1 VLFTQITFDALK
13 GIRMNS
19 LRTTILMAALTI
31 LLMMVGRVLGGTGGM
46 FMAFIFAFAM
56 NFGAYWFSDKLIL
69 RMTRA
74 RELGDNEGIELR
86 NMVAQ
91 LAQRAQMPMPKVYV
105 IEDATPNAFAT
116 GRNPENGVVAVTTGI
131 THILTK
137 DELAG
142 VIAHELAHIKNRDT
156 LISAISATMAG
167 AISMIADMFR
177 WMTIFGG
184 NDEDAPNPIAMIAL
198 SIITPLAAT
207 LIHMGIS
214 RSREYL
220 ADAGGAEIHGDP
232 LALANALRKLE
243 RGAQVSQ
250 LHTSPATASLYII
263 NPFSGGGLL
272 SWFSTHPPTAE
283 RIARLEALANK
294 R

>member
-1 VLFTQITFDALK
+1 
-13 GIRMNS
+13 MNS
-19 LRTTILMAALTI
+19 LRTTMLMAALTI
-31 LLMMVGRVLGGTGGM
+31 LLMMVGSLMGGRGGM
-46 FMAFIFAFAM
+46 FMAFIFAFVM

-74 RELGDNEGIELR
+74 RELGDNEGVELR

-91 LAQRAQMPMPKVYV
+91 LAQRAQLPMPKVYI

-137 DELAG
+137 EELAG

-177 WMTIFGG
+177 WMSIFGSS
-184 NDEDAPNPIAMIAL
+184 DEDAPNPIAMIAL

-214 RSREYL
+214 RSREFI
-220 ADAGGAEIHGDP
+220 ADAGGAEIHGNP

-243 RGAQVSQ
+243 QGAQMSQ

>member
-1 VLFTQITFDALK
+1 
-13 GIRMNS
+13 MNS

-46 FMAFIFAFAM
+46 FMAFIFAFVM

>member
-1 VLFTQITFDALK
+1 
-13 GIRMNS
+13 MNS
-19 LRTTILMAALTI
+19 LRTTMLMAALTI
-31 LLMMVGRVLGGTGGM
+31 LLMMVGSLMGGRGGM
-46 FMAFIFAFAM
+46 FMAFIFAFVM

-74 RELGDNEGIELR
+74 RELGDNEGVELR

-91 LAQRAQMPMPKVYV
+91 LAQRAQLPMPKVYI

-137 DELAG
+137 EELAG

-177 WMTIFGG
+177 WMSIFGSS
-184 NDEDAPNPIAMIAL
+184 DEDTPNPIAMIAL

-214 RSREYL
+214 RSREFI
-220 ADAGGAEIHGDP
+220 ADAGGAEIHGNP

-243 RGAQVSQ
+243 QGAQMSQ

>member
-1 VLFTQITFDALK
+1 
-13 GIRMNS
+13 MNS
-19 LRTTILMAALTI
+19 LRTTMLMAALTI
-31 LLMMVGRVLGGTGGM
+31 LLMMVGSLMGGRGGM

-74 RELGDNEGIELR
+74 RELGDNEGVELR

-91 LAQRAQMPMPKVYV
+91 LAQRAQLPMPKVYI

-131 THILTK
+131 THILSK

-177 WMTIFGG
+177 WVCIFGS

-214 RSREYL
+214 RSREFI
-220 ADAGGAEIHGDP
+220 ADAGGAEIQGNP

-243 RGAQVSQ
+243 QGAQLSQ

-283 RIARLEALANK
+283 RIARLEELANK
-294 R
+294 RP

>member
-1 VLFTQITFDALK
+1 
-13 GIRMNS
+13 
-19 LRTTILMAALTI
+19 
-31 LLMMVGRVLGGTGGM
+31 
-46 FMAFIFAFAM
+46 
-56 NFGAYWFSDKLIL
+56 
-69 RMTRA
+69 
-74 RELGDNEGIELR
+74 
-86 NMVAQ
+86 
-91 LAQRAQMPMPKVYV
+91 PMPKVYV

-131 THILTK
+131 THILSR

-142 VIAHELAHIKNRDT
+142 VVAHELAHIKNRDT

-167 AISMIADMFR
+167 AISFIADMFR
-177 WMTIFGG
+177 WMSFIGS

-232 LALANALRKLE
+232 MALANALRKLE
-243 RGAQVSQ
+243 RGAQLSQ
-250 LHTSPATASLYII
+250 LHTSPATASLYIV

-283 RIARLEALANK
+283 RIARLEAMANK

>member
-1 VLFTQITFDALK
+1 
-13 GIRMNS
+13 MNS
-19 LRTTILMAALTI
+19 LRTTFLMATLTI
-31 LLMMVGRVLGGTGGM
+31 LFIMVGTMMGGRGGAT
-46 FMAFIFAFAM
+46 MAFLIAFVM

-131 THILTK
+131 THILSK

-167 AISMIADMFR
+167 AIAYIADMFR
-177 WMTIFGG
+177 WMSFFGG
-184 NDEDAPNPIAMIAL
+184 NDEDAPNPIALIAL

-214 RSREYL
+214 RSREFI
-220 ADAGGAEIHGDP
+220 ADAGGAEINGDP

-243 RGAQVSQ
+243 RGAQLSQ

-283 RIARLEALANK
+283 RIARLEAMATK
-294 R
+294 RP

>member
-1 VLFTQITFDALK
+1 
-13 GIRMNS
+13 MNS
-19 LRTTILMAALTI
+19 LRTTFLMASLTI
-31 LLMMVGRVLGGTGGM
+31 LFIMVGSMMGGRGGAT
-46 FMAFIFAFAM
+46 MAFIIAFAM

-74 RELGDNEGIELR
+74 RELGENEGIELR
-86 NMVAQ
+86 TMVAQ

-131 THILTK
+131 TQILSR

-167 AISMIADMFR
+167 AISFIADMFR
-177 WMTIFGG
+177 WMSFFAS

-243 RGAQVSQ
+243 RGAQLSQ
-250 LHTSPATASLYII
+250 LHTNPATASLYII

>member
-1 VLFTQITFDALK
+1 
-13 GIRMNS
+13 MNS
-19 LRTTILMAALTI
+19 LRTTLLMASLTI
-31 LLMMVGRVLGGTGGM
+31 LLIMVGSMMGGRGGAT
-46 FMAFIFAFAM
+46 MAFIIAFAM

-74 RELGDNEGIELR
+74 RELGENEGIELR
-86 NMVAQ
+86 TMVAQ

-131 THILTK
+131 THILSR

-167 AISMIADMFR
+167 AISFIADMFR
-177 WMTIFGG
+177 WMSFFGN

-232 LALANALRKLE
+232 MALANALRKLE
-243 RGAQVSQ
+243 RGAQLSQ
-250 LHTSPATASLYII
+250 LHTSPATASLYIV

-283 RIARLEALANK
+283 RIARLEAMANK

>member
-1 VLFTQITFDALK
+1 
-13 GIRMNS
+13 MNS
-19 LRTTILMAALTI
+19 LRTTFLMASLTI
-31 LLMMVGRVLGGTGGM
+31 LFIMVGSMMGGRGGAT
-46 FMAFIFAFAM
+46 MAFIIAFAM

-74 RELGDNEGIELR
+74 RELGENEGIELR
-86 NMVAQ
+86 TMVAQ

-131 THILTK
+131 TQILSR

-167 AISMIADMFR
+167 AISFIADMFR
-177 WMTIFGG
+177 WMSFFGS

-243 RGAQVSQ
+243 RGAQLSQ
-250 LHTSPATASLYII
+250 LHTNPATASLYII

>member
-1 VLFTQITFDALK
+1 
-13 GIRMNS
+13 MNS
-19 LRTTILMAALTI
+19 LRTTFLMASLTI
-31 LLMMVGRVLGGTGGM
+31 LFIMVGSMMGGRGGAT
-46 FMAFIFAFAM
+46 MAFIIAFAM

-74 RELGDNEGIELR
+74 RELGENEGIELR
-86 NMVAQ
+86 TMVAQ

-105 IEDATPNAFAT
+105 IDDATPNAFAT

-131 THILTK
+131 TQILSR

-167 AISMIADMFR
+167 AISFIADMFR
-177 WMTIFGG
+177 WMSFFGS

-243 RGAQVSQ
+243 RGAQLSQ
-250 LHTSPATASLYII
+250 LHTNPATASLYII

>member
-1 VLFTQITFDALK
+1 
-13 GIRMNS
+13 MNS
-19 LRTTILMAALTI
+19 LRTTMLMAALTI
-31 LLMMVGRVLGGTGGM
+31 LLMMVGSLMGGRGGM

-74 RELGDNEGIELR
+74 RELGDNEGVELR

-91 LAQRAQMPMPKVYV
+91 LAQRAQLPMPKVYI

-131 THILTK
+131 THILSK

-177 WMTIFGG
+177 WMSIFGS

-214 RSREYL
+214 RSREFI
-220 ADAGGAEIHGDP
+220 ADAGGAEIHGNP

-243 RGAQVSQ
+243 QGAQLSQ

-283 RIARLEALANK
+283 RIARLEELANK
-294 R
+294 RP

>member
-1 VLFTQITFDALK
+1 
-13 GIRMNS
+13 MNS
-19 LRTTILMAALTI
+19 LRTTMLMAALTI
-31 LLMMVGRVLGGTGGM
+31 LLMLVGRMLGGSSGM
-46 FMAFIFAFAM
+46 FLAFILAFAM

-69 RMTRA
+69 RMTGA

-91 LAQRAQMPMPKVYV
+91 LAQRANMPMPKVYV

-116 GRNPENGVVAVTTGI
+116 GRDPEHGVVAVTTGI

-214 RSREYL
+214 RSREFI
-220 ADAGGAEIHGDP
+220 ADAGGAEIHGNP

-243 RGAQVSQ
+243 QGAQMSQ
-250 LHTSPATASLYII
+250 LHTNPATASLYII
-263 NPFSGGGLL
+263 NPFSGGGLM

-283 RIARLEALANK
+283 RIARLEELANK